1 MLFKIFIFLVFLIS
15 ALHSIELKTN
25 YQDGYPKYFIN
36 EQGELDGICVDIL
49 KLIEKKAPQIKFSA
63 PKDLVAFK
71 RIKSDLQHGKIDIFL
86 GMTRTK
92 DRESKFVYLD
102 PPLYEVNHVIA
113 VRADDKVDIKNFED
127 IRKLGANGVILTNQG
142 TSTQRYLKK
151 QTGLHIDSEALNLS
165 SNLKKLLFN
174 RGRFLYF
181 HDLGMVSTIKKE
193 GLTKKVRI
201 VPSTFKKYSHY
212 LVFSKTTP
220 KHIVEKVESILNEIS
235 QNGELKKIVDKY
247 FQVN

>member
-1 MLFKIFIFLVFLIS
+1 MLFKLLVFLLFLIS
-15 ALHSIELKTN
+15 ALHALELKTN

-36 EQGELDGICVDIL
+36 KQGKIDGICIDIL

-63 PKDLVAFK
+63 SKDLVAFK
-71 RIKSDLQHGKIDIFL
+71 RIQSNLQDGTIDIFL

-92 DRESKFVYLD
+92 ERENKFIYLD

-113 VRADDKVDIKNFED
+113 VRADDKVDIKSFDD

-142 TSTQRYLKK
+142 TSTQKYLNK

-165 SNLKKLLFN
+165 SNLKKLLFK

-193 GLTKKVRI
+193 GLTKKIKI
-201 VPSTFKKYSHY
+201 VPITFKKYSHY
-212 LVFSKTTP
+212 LVFSKITP
-220 KHIVEKVESILNEIS
+220 PNVVKEVETILNEIS

-247 FQVN
+247 FQIN